1 VAITNS
7 KIYKVAGLS
16 LLGFCA
22 VSIGMDRANVGPIA
36 SQAAGF
42 CGAFLGA
49 LAAQKRKRSVPQ
61 LPKLELPETNKNPSG
76 PE

>member
-1 VAITNS
+1 VGLSNS

-22 VSIGMDRANVGPIA
+22 VSIGLDRANVGPIA

-42 CGAFLGA
+42 CGAFVGA
-49 LAAQKRKRSVPQ
+49 LVAHRRKRSVPGA
-61 LPKLELPETNKNPSG
+61 PKNELSKTATDLGE
-76 PE
+76 

>member
-1 VAITNS
+1 VGLSNS

-22 VSIGMDRANVGPIA
+22 VSIGLDRANVAPIA

-42 CGAFLGA
+42 CGAFVGA
-49 LAAQKRKRSVPQ
+49 LVAHRRKRSAAEE
-61 LPKLELPETNKNPSG
+61 PKKDLSKTTTDLG
-76 PE
+76 G

>member
-1 VAITNS
+1 VGLTNS

-22 VSIGMDRANVGPIA
+22 VSVGLDRANVGPVA

-42 CGAFLGA
+42 CGAFVGA
-49 LAAQKRKRSVPQ
+49 LVAHRRKRSVAEA
-61 LPKLELPETNKNPSG
+61 PKNDVSKTRTDPG
-76 PE
+76 G

>member
-1 VAITNS
+1 VALTNS

-16 LLGFCA
+16 LLGFFA

-42 CGAFLGA
+42 CGAFIGA
-49 LAAQKRKRSVPQ
+49 LAAQRRKRSVPEP
-61 LPKLELPETNKNPSG
+61 PKVKPPEV
-76 PE
+76 

>member
-1 VAITNS
+1 VGVTNS

-22 VSIGMDRANVGPIA
+22 VSIGLDRANVGPIA

-49 LAAQKRKRSVPQ
+49 LVAQRRKRSVAEA
-61 LPKLELPETNKNPSG
+61 PKNDLSKTTNDPSG
-76 PE
+76 